1 MRDRAKAA
9 ALLAGLVTVVLWGS
23 AFVGIRAAGT
33 AFDPGPLALGRVLV
47 GCVALG
53 ALVLVQRDRRP
64 LPARRDLAAIACY
77 GVLFLGLYSITL
89 NAAERRVDAGT
100 AAMIINTGPILI
112 ALLAGLFLRE
122 GYPRGL
128 FAGCAIAFGGVVLIA
143 LGSARTASGTSP
155 GIVLC
160 VVAAVSYAVA
170 VVVQKAVLARVS
182 ALTMTWLGCLAGA
195 VACLPFAPSLFH
207 QVYRAEPAELVW
219 LVYLGVGPTALGF
232 VTWNFALRRTSAGR
246 AGALNYLIPVVAIV
260 LGWTLLDE
268 TPPWPVLVG
277 GAVCLSG
284 VYLARVWK
292 TGQQTSVTSPASSAV
307 SKGETT

>member
-1 MRDRAKAA
+1 MRDKL
-9 ALLAGLVTVVLWGS
+9 ALLAGLATVVLWGS
-23 AFVGIRAAGT
+23 AFVGIRAIGT

-47 GCVALG
+47 SCVVLG
-53 ALVLVQRDRRP
+53 ALVLVQRDRSP
-64 LPARRDLAAIACY
+64 LPSRRDLAAIACY
-77 GVLFLGLYSITL
+77 GVLFLGFYSITL

-128 FAGCAIAFGGVVLIA
+128 FAGCAIAFGGVVLIG
-143 LGSARTASGTSP
+143 LGSARMASAASP
-155 GIVLC
+155 GVVLC

-182 ALTMTWLGCLAGA
+182 ALTVTWLGCLAA
-195 VACLPFAPSLFH
+195 TAACLPFAPTLAEQAH
-207 QVYRAEPAELVW
+207 RADRAALAW

-232 VTWNFALRRTSAGR
+232 VTWTFALRRTSAGR
-246 AGALNYLIPVVAIV
+246 SGALNYLIPVVAITLGWAV
-260 LGWTLLDE
+260 LGE
-268 TPPWPVLVG
+268 VPPWPALVG
-277 GAVCLSG
+277 GVFCLSG

-292 TGQQTSVTSPASSAV
+292 TGQQTSVTRPDSSAV
-307 SKGETT
+307 SNGETT